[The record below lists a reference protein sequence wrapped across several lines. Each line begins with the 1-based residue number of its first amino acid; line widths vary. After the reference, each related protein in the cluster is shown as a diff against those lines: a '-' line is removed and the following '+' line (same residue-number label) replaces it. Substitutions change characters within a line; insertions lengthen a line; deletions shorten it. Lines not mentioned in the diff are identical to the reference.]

1 MRYYSED
8 VVAKILQECVSAWE
22 VKDRLAE
29 LKDEDCMALDTFSV
43 AEDEVVTLMFPESVP
58 AENVQNVVNYLR
70 EVFPDNPIIGILSDM
85 DVLVQNSDDA
95 LAMLDGMKAKI
106 NIMRGTGAT
115 EEKKIIL

>member
-8 VVAKILQECVSAWE
+8 AVAKIVQECVSAWE
-22 VKDRLAE
+22 VKDKLAE
-29 LKDEDCMALDTFSV
+29 LKDEDCMVLDTFSV

-58 AENVQNVVNYLR
+58 VEDVQGVVNYLR
-70 EVFPDNPIIGILSDM
+70 EVFPENVVIGILSNM

-95 LAMLDGMKAKI
+95 LEMLDGMKAKI

-115 EEKKIIL
+115 EEKKILL